1 MAKVTLNKDGT
12 PRKKGS
18 GRRKGSISLTEVTLE
33 ELPTYG
39 LEPTDKV
46 VVGRKFIDNLRQ
58 SYNKSID
65 LHKKIEDNAASA
77 ADKVAE
83 KIAFIPQKLCNW
95 LLSFLH
101 LYV

>member
-33 ELPTYG
+33 ELLTYG
-39 LEPTDKV
+39 LESTDKV
-46 VVGRKFIDNLRQ
+46 VVGRKFIDDLRQ

-65 LHKKIEDNAASA
+65 LHKKIEDNTASA

-83 KIAFIPQKLCNW
+83 KIAFKLHTFNK
-95 LLSFLH
+95 
-101 LYV
+101 